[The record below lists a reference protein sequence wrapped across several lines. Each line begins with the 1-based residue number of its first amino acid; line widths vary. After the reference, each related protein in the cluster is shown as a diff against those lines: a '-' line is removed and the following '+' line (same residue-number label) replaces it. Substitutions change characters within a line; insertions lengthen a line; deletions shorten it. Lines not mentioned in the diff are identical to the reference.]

1 MASQIRPG
9 RSASKEV
16 QRIARKRLAKARDAL
31 NSPPRQRDKGVHQAR
46 KRIKELRALL
56 RLVRKPL
63 GKRYRVENH
72 RLRDAA
78 RLLSELRD
86 SAAQVEA
93 WDALMAHTPDV
104 PDAMAEIRQR
114 LAERPANSRRSANQ
128 ALGEA
133 LAMLDEVEAAVV
145 DWPLPGKGFALFQAS
160 LQKTLRDGHAALE
173 LAEREPTAHHLHE
186 WRKRVKDQWYQTRYL
201 GLAWPEY
208 FDLRTAQLKELAQL
222 LGDDHDLFM
231 LQQRLVSQPTLFGD
245 EPTREQVALLIVAR
259 RAGLQAEAFRLGRR
273 LYAESPRA
281 LRRRWRTYW
290 ALARL
295 SEQ

>member
-1 MASQIRPG
+1 MSSHIRPG
-9 RSASKEV
+9 KSASKEV

-46 KRIKELRALL
+46 KRIKELRAVL

-63 GKRYRVENH
+63 GKRYRSENH

-78 RLLSELRD
+78 RLLSDLRD

-104 PDAMAEIRQR
+104 PGEMTEIRQR
-114 LAERPANSRRSANQ
+114 LAGRPANSRRSANQ

-145 DWPLPGKGFALFQAS
+145 DWPLQGKGFALFEAS
-160 LQKTLRDGHAALE
+160 LQKTLSDGRAALE

-201 GLAWPEY
+201 ALAWPEY
-208 FDLRTAQLKELAQL
+208 FELRTAQLKELAQL

-231 LQQRLVSQPTLFGD
+231 LQERLVAQPTLFGD
-245 EPTREQVALLIVAR
+245 VPTREQVAQLIAAR

-273 LYAESPRA
+273 LYAESPKA
-281 LRRRWRTYW
+281 LRRRWRKYW
-290 ALARL
+290 ELARL